1 MKNKKSSFRTL
12 SVQKVFIIDRNP
24 SLAEALAAQLSV
36 PGSLMCEGAPSDNH
50 LSRITEAAPD
60 LVILDPSDLD
70 QDLDLFCATLLGGGG
85 KPRLLSYSFTV
96 SRAAIQ
102 GALAAGFHGC
112 MSKYST
118 LMQLEAAIAA
128 ILGGGVYFDPRFA
141 ELLWPAQN
149 KLPEDLLS
157 LREKEVL
164 VRTAKGL
171 ASKQIAMDLDISAKT
186 VETYKARAVQKLG
199 LSDRSKVFDYA
210 LEQGWIN

>member
-1 MKNKKSSFRTL
+1 M
-12 SVQKVFIIDRNP
+12 
-24 SLAEALAAQLSV
+24 
-36 PGSLMCEGAPSDNH
+36 
-50 LSRITEAAPD
+50 PD
-60 LVILDPSDLD
+60 LVILDPCDLEEDLD
-70 QDLDLFCATLLGGGG
+70 QFCSTLSETAH

-96 SRAAIQ
+96 SRSAIQ
-102 GALAAGFHGC
+102 DALAAGFHGC
-112 MSKYST
+112 MSKYSN
-118 LMQLEAAIAA
+118 LHQLEAAVAA
-128 ILGGGVYFDPRFA
+128 VLGGGVYFDPRFA

-149 KLPEDLLS
+149 KLPDDVLS

-171 ASKQIAMDLDISAKT
+171 ASKQIAIDLDISAKT